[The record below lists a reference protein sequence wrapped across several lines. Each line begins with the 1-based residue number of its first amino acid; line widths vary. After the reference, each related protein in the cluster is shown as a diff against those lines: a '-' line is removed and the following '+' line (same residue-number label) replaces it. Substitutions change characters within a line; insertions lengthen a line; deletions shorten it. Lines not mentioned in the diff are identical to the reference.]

1 MHNRCTNVCVILKT
15 FDFLDRTRIV
25 RGPSDLSVNEGTR
38 VDLRCEAVADS
49 SLELHYTWKRD
60 DATIEYNLR
69 VHWLKDQNVLTIAN
83 LTVEDA
89 GIYTCVAYTPQP
101 KYSEAKASA
110 IVNISGRVKL
120 KLGNKA
126 SFYMVKHL
134 MFGRRFLG

>member
-60 DATIEYNLR
+60 DATIEYNRR
-69 VHWLKDQNVLTIAN
+69 VQWLKDQNVLTIAD

-110 IVNISGRVKL
+110 IVNIAGRVK
-120 KLGNKA
+120 N
-126 SFYMVKHL
+126 
-134 MFGRRFLG
+134 